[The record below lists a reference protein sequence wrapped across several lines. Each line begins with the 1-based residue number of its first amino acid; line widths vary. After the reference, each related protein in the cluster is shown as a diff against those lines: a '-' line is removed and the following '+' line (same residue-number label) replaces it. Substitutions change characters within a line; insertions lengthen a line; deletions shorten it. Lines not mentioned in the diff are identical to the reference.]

1 MHTSEEAFESEAQAI
16 SILKQWA
23 LSSERDELEV
33 GLLSDCLA
41 ARKDG
46 TDFVPVPNYIWG
58 LTSNDVVWELR
69 GAGDGMAF
77 YKYQFISNPLV
88 RGEVGPLPY
97 DVSETHLMAHIK
109 ASFVTRQ
116 IFGAASLARKCRMS
130 CRQKTHLFYE

>member
-1 MHTSEEAFESEAQAI
+1 MHDAKKGCKGMHTSEEAFESEAQAI

-69 GAGDGMAF
+69 GVRVMAWRSIN
-77 YKYQFISNPLV
+77 ISLSPTRWCGARLD
-88 RGEVGPLPY
+88 LC
-97 DVSETHLMAHIK
+97 LM
-109 ASFVTRQ
+109 T
-116 IFGAASLARKCRMS
+116 
-130 CRQKTHLFYE
+130 

>member
-58 LTSNDVVWELR
+58 LTSNDVVWELTYR
-69 GAGDGMAF
+69 TGYDRKECENPHH
-77 YKYQFISNPLV
+77 YKQTNYQ
-88 RGEVGPLPY
+88 R
-97 DVSETHLMAHIK
+97 
-109 ASFVTRQ
+109 
-116 IFGAASLARKCRMS
+116 
-130 CRQKTHLFYE
+130 